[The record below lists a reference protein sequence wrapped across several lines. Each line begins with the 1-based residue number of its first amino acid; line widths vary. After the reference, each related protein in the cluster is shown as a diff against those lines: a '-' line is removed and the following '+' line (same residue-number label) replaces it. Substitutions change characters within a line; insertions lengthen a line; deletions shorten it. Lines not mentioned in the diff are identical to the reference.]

1 MPSLKKKPTPPAR
14 AVVDVVTDPK
24 SGISVN
30 IYFARETGLFEAESP
45 QDKGRILSNEGVSDL
60 KKRLQAMLEDMR
72 SFDWKPIVI
81 VSCSGGASRYLR
93 GTTAGHF
100 PVNKVQFD
108 LTFRR
113 CDLAPKPGDP
123 TAFLERMHD
132 LDVPE
137 DEREPALHEH
147 FGHSEP
153 NAGMRRAQNKDTTA
167 HHPNDGDHVLP
178 YTEAT
183 WANLH
188 RIRSAIAALQVQ
200 VDGLFASPDL
210 LEGFAM
216 RLLAPAI
223 DEASVDVDDE

>member
-1 MPSLKKKPTPPAR
+1 MPSLKKKPTPPVR

-45 QDKGRILSNEGVSDL
+45 QDKGLTLRNELVSEL
-60 KKRLQAMLEDMR
+60 KTRLQAMLSSMR
-72 SFDWKPIVI
+72 SFDWKPVI
-81 VSCSGGASRYLR
+81 VVSCGGGASAYNTNMN
-93 GTTAGHF
+93 GTQYKLKTSRL
-100 PVNKVQFD
+100 D
-108 LTFRR
+108 LKFRR
-113 CDLAPKPGDP
+113 CDLAPKPGD
-123 TAFLERMHD
+123 TSKFLERLHE

-137 DEREPALHEH
+137 DEREPALKSRFDHK
-147 FGHSEP
+147 EP
-153 NAGMRRAQNKDTTA
+153 NAGMRRAQNKDTNS
-167 HHPNDGDHVLP
+167 HHLDDGDHVLP

-216 RLLAPAI
+216 RLLAPAST
-223 DEASVDVDDE
+223 EASVDVDDE